1 MRNKINIISSLVV
14 TILVISA
21 SAFSKER
28 GVVIQKSV
36 AKVSE
41 GVNQNPGISV
51 MNINNHAFWVAKDG
65 AYTTGGS
72 NNGVQGMGATSSS
85 TRGVVAGGETPSA
98 INIIDFVTIATTGDA
113 TDFGDLTAARR
124 GFTGFSD
131 VHGGLG

>member
-51 MNINNHAFWVAKDG
+51 ININNHAFWVAKDG
-65 AYTTGGS
+65 AYTTSGS
-72 NNGVQGMGATSSS
+72 INGVQSDYPKFTGWLIYADGMLWGAKMNDHL
-85 TRGVVAGGETPSA
+85 GG
-98 INIIDFVTIATTGDA
+98 
-113 TDFGDLTAARR
+113 TAAKGEVRV
-124 GFTGFSD
+124 GGSTY
-131 VHGGLG
+131 GLG